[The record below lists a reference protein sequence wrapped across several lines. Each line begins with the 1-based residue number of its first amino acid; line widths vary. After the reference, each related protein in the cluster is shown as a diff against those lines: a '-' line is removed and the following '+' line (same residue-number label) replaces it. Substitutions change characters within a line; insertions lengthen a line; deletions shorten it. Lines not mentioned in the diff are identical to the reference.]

1 LTEEELLFSSVL
13 YTMETH
19 FVFYM
24 LCYTILFHFL
34 AHNEATPW
42 AIRQCQQVNLW
53 LFSLHGFLH

>member
-1 LTEEELLFSSVL
+1 LTEEELLFSFVL

-19 FVFYM
+19 FVFY
-24 LCYTILFHFL
+24 ILFHFL

-42 AIRQCQQVNLW
+42 ASRQCQQVNLW